1 MDHVGPQGVLQEI
14 NGSLEISKSHEVSLE
29 VLWVL
34 RGFLMNLKGFSGASR
49 SHLETF
55 MNPLEPQGVSQ
66 DVNGF
71 FRSLR
76 SPVRPLGHLW
86 VLKSVPRIHKGFSGG
101 LKNS

>member
-49 SHLETF
+49 S
-55 MNPLEPQGVSQ
+55 PLDSQ
-66 DVNGF
+66 V
-71 FRSLR
+71 SLR
-76 SPVRPLGHLW
+76 MLMDRI
-86 VLKSVPRIHKGFSGG
+86 LKES
-101 LKNS
+101 